1 MKQLVLDITK
11 DAPPRFDN
19 FVVGAN
25 AALVAALRE
34 RADTLADHL
43 LLWGAHGCGR
53 SHLLEATTA
62 AARDGGRPAIAI
74 DAREAGACLPEDEG
88 LLLAIDNVGALS
100 ETAQIALFNS
110 FNRAGSLGQTLLL
123 SADRPPLGL
132 PLREDLR
139 TRIGQCLVFEVLPLA
154 DDERASILHGMAE
167 RRGLRLDTDVV
178 AYLLR
183 HGRRDMPSL
192 LAVMDA
198 LDASS
203 LEQKRPITLPLL
215 RELMQ
220 RGLDI

>member
-1 MKQLVLDITK
+1 MKQLVLDIAK
-11 DAPPRFDN
+11 DTPPRFEN

-43 LLWGAHGCGR
+43 FLWGTLGCGR
-53 SHLLEATTA
+53 SHLLEATVA
-62 AARDGGRPAIAI
+62 AALESGRPAVAI
-74 DAREAGACLPEDEG
+74 DAREVGASLPGDEG
-88 LLLAIDNVGALS
+88 LLLAIDDIGELS
-100 ETAQIALFNS
+100 ETAQVALFNS

-123 SADRPPLGL
+123 SADRAPLQL
-132 PLREDLR
+132 HLREDLR

-154 DDERASILHGMAE
+154 DDERAGILHGMAE
-167 RRGLRLDTDVV
+167 RRGLRLDAEVV
-178 AYLLR
+178 TYLLR
-183 HGRRDMPSL
+183 HGRRDLPSL

>member
-1 MKQLVLDITK
+1 MKQLVLDIAT
-11 DAPPRFDN
+11 DTPPRFEN

-25 AALVAALRE
+25 VALVAALRE
-34 RADTLADHL
+34 MADTLADHL
-43 LLWGAHGCGR
+43 FLWGPHGSGR
-53 SHLLEATTA
+53 SHLLKATVA
-62 AARDGGRPAIAI
+62 AALESGRPATAMNA
-74 DAREAGACLPEDEG
+74 DEAGANLPDDEG
-88 LLLAIDNVGALS
+88 LLLAIDDVGNLS
-100 ETAQIALFNS
+100 EQAQIALFNS
-110 FNRAGSLGQTLLL
+110 FNRARSLGQTLLL
-123 SADRPPLGL
+123 SADRPPLQL
-132 PLREDLR
+132 HLREDLR
-139 TRIGQCLVFEVLPLA
+139 TRTGQCLIFEVLPLA

-167 RRGLRLDTDVV
+167 RRGLRLDAEVV
-178 AYLLR
+178 SYLLR